1 MLMHPNEH
9 IQVTYRQDLETG
21 FQLASEGSVQVQ
33 GINRF
38 LLEQGALATAAYV

>member
-1 MLMHPNEH
+1 MHPYEH
-9 IQVTYRQDLETG
+9 IEVTYRQDLQTG

-38 LLEQGALATAAYV
+38 LLEQGALATAA